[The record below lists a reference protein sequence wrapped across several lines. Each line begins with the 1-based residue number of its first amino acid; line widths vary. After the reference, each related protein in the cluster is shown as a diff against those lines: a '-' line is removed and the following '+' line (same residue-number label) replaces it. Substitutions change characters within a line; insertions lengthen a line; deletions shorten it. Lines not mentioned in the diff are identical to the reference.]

1 MQNPRTAALLSSAP
15 EQQETHFATSNN
27 KSIEPPYVRIAI
39 HPHAW
44 CENVPTRLQDTVSP
58 TQWQAL
64 GRELQPILL
73 QNHAFDKYLTLL
85 VIFGCVAFIAVAA
98 TTDPWAHVTG
108 DENVR
113 LTLTMGI
120 IALLAV
126 GYQAVQMWV
135 QNWQQRALESVCRS
149 AEETTFRSLGW
160 ALDGRY
166 QGSVACCRTPSV
178 IYFNPLGH
186 LRNGG
191 SGDTAVPPCLPDKIR
206 DLEESL
212 ARQGCARI
220 LLAHYKVFGFQWSPI
235 FLSHLESFAT
245 LPNIVQP
252 RSEHVWNAFWSKLMN
267 RLNHQLLAHRVAV
280 VVSWVLVVCLVL
292 LPYLGDIGV
301 LNAAEADMAF
311 PWLFQIYLVLVLIM
325 GTKKPYTD
333 LLVHKHVHELAKH
346 GLYVECRRGAAPTNH
361 GCGGGQSLYL
371 YLYPIPDCGQVP
383 A

>member
-1 MQNPRTAALLSSAP
+1 
-15 EQQETHFATSNN
+15 
-27 KSIEPPYVRIAI
+27 
-39 HPHAW
+39 
-44 CENVPTRLQDTVSP
+44 
-58 TQWQAL
+58 L

-166 QGSVACCRTPSV
+166 QGSVVCCRTPSV
-178 IYFNPLGH
+178 IYFNSLGH
-186 LRNGG
+186 VRNGG
-191 SGDTAVPPCLPDKIR
+191 SGDTAVPPYYFPDNTR

-235 FLSHLESFAT
+235 SLGRLESFGT
-245 LPNIVQP
+245 LSNSLQP
-252 RSEHVWNAFWSKLMN
+252 RSEHVWNAFWSNLMN
-267 RLNHQLLAHRVAV
+267 YMNRQLLVHRIAL
-280 VVSWVLVVCLVL
+280 VVSWLLVVCLVL
-292 LPYLGDIGV
+292 LAYLGNIGA
-301 LNAAEADMAF
+301 LSQSIADTAF
-311 PWLFQIYLVLVLIM
+311 LWLFQAFVILVVSNW
-325 GTKKPYTD
+325 TWKSDTD
-333 LLVHKHVHELAKH
+333 ILVHEHVHELAKH
-346 GLYVECRRGAAPTNH
+346 GLYVECRRAAAPANH